1 MGDLVVVTIVATWT
15 WWVDLKVA
23 DRSRS
28 GSLTGWF
35 NLGVGCSHG
44 GQIDSGVG
52 CSWRSSWLR
61 DGSFTRSQ
69 THSGLIYFAVAPT
82 LFVLHCKCSPLFSLA
97 WRGTW
102 RRCLSECGVD
112 LKLASEC
119 GVELCLSLV
128 GAWGGAEVSLEMNF
142 GPCEKCV

>member
-1 MGDLVVVTIVATWT
+1 M
-15 WWVDLKVA
+15 
-23 DRSRS
+23 
-28 GSLTGWF
+28 
-35 NLGVGCSHG
+35 GCSHG

-52 CSWRSSWLR
+52 CSWRSNWLR

-69 THSGLIYFAVAPT
+69 THGGLIYFAVAPT
-82 LFVLHCKCSPLFSLA
+82 FFVLHCK
-97 WRGTW
+97 
-102 RRCLSECGVD
+102 CGVD

-128 GAWGGAEVSLEMNF
+128 GAWGGVEVSLEMNF